1 MRLSVFFDHIL
12 QAKEQTGKTLEEL
25 LQGVKSAGIEA
36 VEINLEYLVN
46 HKEIFDL
53 LKKVG
58 LAVSCIYEFYEM
70 GQRNEEEK
78 AQKHIETAILVG
90 AGRILVVPGFL
101 QGEYSKV
108 MQEKMADQD
117 AIENFMSQNSEIC
130 RMTEGLSYIAKL
142 GEKEGVVVTVEDF
155 DDLNS
160 PLSGMYGIGWFL
172 KQIPQLRYTLDTG
185 NYLYN
190 GEQVLD
196 ALNLH
201 KEKITHVHCKDR
213 EPKTNASVES
223 GKGYIPFE
231 EIIHRLK
238 EQNYKGYLAIEHFDV
253 ADQEGCM
260 KRSACFLQRMCEE
273 ENLRK

>member
-12 QAKEQTGKTLEEL
+12 QAREQTGADLENL
-25 LQGVKSAGIEA
+25 LQGVKKAKIEA
-36 VEINLEYLVN
+36 VEINLDYLVN
-46 HKEIFDL
+46 HKDVL
-53 LKKVG
+53 DMLKKNG

-70 GQRNEEEK
+70 GQKKEAEK
-78 AQKHIETAILVG
+78 ARLHIETARKAG

-101 QGEYSKV
+101 VGEASKE
-108 MQEKMADQD
+108 MQEKMADRE
-117 AIENFMSQNSEIC
+117 AIESFMSQNAQIVG
-130 RMTEGLSYIAKL
+130 MAEGLSYIAKL
-142 GEKEGVVVTVEDF
+142 GETEGVVVTVEDF

-190 GEQVLD
+190 GEQVLN
-196 ALNLH
+196 AFNLH
-201 KEKITHVHCKDR
+201 KEKIVHVHCKDR
-213 EPKTNASVES
+213 EPGTNASVES
-223 GKGYIPFE
+223 GKGYIPFA

-238 EQNYKGYLAIEHFDV
+238 EQNYNGYLAIEHFDV

-260 KRSACFLQRMCEE
+260 KRSACFLKRMCETE
-273 ENLRK
+273 RI